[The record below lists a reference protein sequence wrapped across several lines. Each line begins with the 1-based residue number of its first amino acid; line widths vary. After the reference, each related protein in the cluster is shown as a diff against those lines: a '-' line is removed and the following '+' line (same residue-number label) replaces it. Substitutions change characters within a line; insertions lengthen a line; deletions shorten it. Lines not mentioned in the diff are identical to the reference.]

1 MGWRSLSESM
11 IMMYRNYGCELWIFF
26 YNNFNCKTQLLHSL
40 FTAGLVTLI
49 YWQKNTYVT
58 YNMGYAVNTITEYTV
73 CRKYNF
79 LRYGLLTLLTIQYST
94 YLVHHLLN
102 IQLRY
107 TKYLHYLQYN
117 ILVTI
122 KF

>member
-1 MGWRSLSESM
+1 
-11 IMMYRNYGCELWIFF
+11 
-26 YNNFNCKTQLLHSL
+26 
-40 FTAGLVTLI
+40 
-49 YWQKNTYVT
+49 
-58 YNMGYAVNTITEYTV
+58 MGYAVNTITEYTV

-79 LRYGLLTLLTIQYST
+79 LYYGLLTLLTIQYST

-107 TKYLHYLQYN
+107 TKDLHYLQYN